1 MPQWAS
7 RRLAGYGET
16 ELFLELARMVVES
29 TGVRDLDAILQ
40 DAAAPAASQRT
51 FLDPQAALEQ
61 SSSPLGP
68 SATRHRRD
76 DPGSVAD
83 AFVLN
88 GRGRSLGS
96 HQAVAVIVSTR
107 SILPLTS
114 IASFDTMR
122 MKWCSDFA

>member
-76 DPGSVAD
+76 DPGSRRRCLCSKRPWPVAGV
-83 AFVLN
+83 APSR
-88 GRGRSLGS
+88 RGDC
-96 HQAVAVIVSTR
+96 VYKV
-107 SILPLTS
+107 
-114 IASFDTMR
+114 
-122 MKWCSDFA
+122 DFAVDIDCVI